1 MTLVRDTLKPVLKTL
16 VAQIQAP
23 GLTGLE
29 TTQIAEAIL
38 KVLEKL
44 EAEPPEP
51 NQVAEPVLPPLQ
63 DPTLWNRPWVPGPT
77 WVEPYRVTTTSS
89 GS

>member
-23 GLTGLE
+23 GLTVFE
-29 TTQIAEAIL
+29 TTRIAEAIL

-51 NQVAEPVLPPLQ
+51 NQDSWMGEPPRDDL
-63 DPTLWNRPWVPGPT
+63 
-77 WVEPYRVTTTSS
+77 SS
-89 GS
+89 VF